1 MIRHMKTYKIFIV
14 TILAGLVFSC
24 SDSFLE
30 LTPQQSVSDTE
41 ALLDLD
47 GYKSS
52 ITGIYNKLSGAEYYG
67 RYMIMIPDVLAD
79 DVKQNSQ
86 ANRLV
91 DYAEHIQR
99 VSDTDALNLWGSA
112 YEGINAANAIINSET
127 ILADAILDEQNHIVG
142 EAYALRGLIY
152 FDLVRMFAQ
161 QYNYT
166 ADASHLGVPIVLNF
180 DLDNEPSRSTVAE
193 VYEQIISD
201 MTTGI
206 SLMSNSSRSGNSN
219 TLSPN
224 ATRALLAKVYLFQE
238 DWSNA
243 EAMASSVIDSGDYSL
258 ISNDN
263 YYDLWTTDNSTES
276 IFEISMTE
284 TDNVGGNG
292 IAGLYLQ
299 AGFGDYLP
307 SNDVVDLYP
316 SNDVRLSTFEID
328 PLLTGEFAPN
338 RMIKYPDING
348 FDNVKVVRLAEMYL
362 IRAEARAEIGTD
374 IAGAQ
379 DDLDMVR
386 QRAIADEPDNS
397 EIGDAL
403 KDAIF
408 LERRLELAFEGQR
421 LWDLMR
427 NQMDIVRTNCTA
439 QTCFIAYGAD
449 TVIMPI
455 PQDETDVNPNLEQ
468 NSGY

>member
-1 MIRHMKTYKIFIV
+1 MKTYKIFIL
-14 TILAGLVFSC
+14 TIMTGLVFSC

-30 LTPQQSVSDTE
+30 LTPQQSVSDTD

-47 GYKSS
+47 GYESS

-86 ANRLV
+86 ANRIV

-99 VSDTDALNLWGSA
+99 VSDGDALNLWGSA

-127 ILADAILDEQNHIVG
+127 ILADAVLDEQNHIVG

-180 DLDNEPSRSTVAE
+180 DLDNEPARSTVAE

-206 SLMSNSSRSGNSN
+206 SLMSDSSRSGNSN

-224 ATRALLAKVYLFQE
+224 ATRALLAKVYLFKE
-238 DWSNA
+238 DWNNA

-263 YYDLWTTDNSTES
+263 YYDLWTTDNSAES

-316 SNDVRLSTFEID
+316 ENDARLSTFEVD
-328 PLLTGEFAPN
+328 PLLTGEFGPY
-338 RMIKYPDING
+338 RMIKYADING

-386 QRAIADEPDNS
+386 QRAMADEPDNADT
-397 EIGDAL
+397 GDAL

-408 LERRLELAFEGQR
+408 IERRLELAFEGQR

-439 QTCFIAYGAD
+439 QTCTIPYGAD

-455 PQDETDVNPNLEQ
+455 PQDETDVNPNIEQ
-468 NSGY
+468 NPGY